1 MRTELARRVGRF
13 SHPGVSPLRVTRRV
27 AVRVAERVRE
37 SERERDATRDVR
49 ESRRESDG
57 VGVRLLV
64 SVLSRGER

>member
-1 MRTELARRVGRF
+1 MARRVGRF
-13 SHPGVSPLRVTRRV
+13 SHPGVPPLRFTRRV

-37 SERERDATRDVR
+37 SERERVATTRDVR

-57 VGVRLLV
+57 LGVRLLV